1 MAQTTRERE
10 QRQMRGESDENMI
23 EVWVNIHK
31 TDITTPILVKRG
43 STVEEVLEA
52 IQAYY
57 ASLGETLDLAGSQV
71 LLNDNT
77 YIIDAKGE
85 ITGDLNYTIHE
96 NATLTLTR
104 RITGGR

>member
-1 MAQTTRERE
+1 MAQATRERE
-10 QRQMRGESDENMI
+10 QAQTPQVSDEDMV

-31 TDITTPILVKRG
+31 TDITVPILVKRG
-43 STVEEVLEA
+43 STVREVLEA

-71 LLNDNT
+71 LLNDNA
-77 YIIDAKGE
+77 YVIDAKGN

-104 RITGGR
+104 RITGG